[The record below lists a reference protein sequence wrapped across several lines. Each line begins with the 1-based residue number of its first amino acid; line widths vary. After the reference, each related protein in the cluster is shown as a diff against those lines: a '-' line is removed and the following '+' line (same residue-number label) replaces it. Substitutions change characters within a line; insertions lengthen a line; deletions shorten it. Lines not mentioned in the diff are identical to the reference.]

1 MVVFEPPEVGGF
13 LIFRLGL
20 STHMAPS
27 PAALGKTPG
36 RSSSSPV
43 EPSAAVMGT
52 YGRQNIVF
60 VRGEGCWLF
69 TESGER
75 YLDFGSG
82 VAVNALGH
90 AHPALVA
97 ALKAQAEKLWHTSN
111 LYRVEG
117 QETVAEKLTRLTFA
131 ERVFF
136 CNSGAEACEGAIKVA
151 RRYHYVS
158 GRPERQRIITFRGA
172 FHGRTLATL
181 AAAGNEKYLE
191 GFGPEAQGF
200 DHVDP
205 GDFEALEALIGPET
219 AAIML
224 EPIQGEGG
232 VRAFSPEDLRAIRD
246 LCDRH
251 GLLLVLDEVQTGVG
265 RTGKLFAHEWAGI
278 TPDVMAVAKG
288 LGGGFPVGAILAT
301 AEAAKGMTP
310 GTHGSTFG
318 GNPLAMAVASTV
330 LDIVAEPDFLESV
343 RAKALHLKQGLSG
356 LKDQHADIVEEVRGA
371 GLLTG
376 LKLRNHVSPQEVVK
390 AAVGE
395 KLLLV
400 GAGDNSV
407 RALPPLIASDKEI
420 AEAVQMLSRAL
431 SRVAREVR

>member
-13 LIFRLGL
+13 LIFRLRL
-20 STHMAPS
+20 STHMATS

-36 RSSSSPV
+36 RSPSSPGA
-43 EPSAAVMGT
+43 PSTAVMGT
-52 YGRQNIVF
+52 YGRQNVVF
-60 VRGEGCWLF
+60 VRGEGCWLVS
-69 TESGER
+69 ENGDR

-82 VAVNALGH
+82 VAVNSLGH

-97 ALKAQAEKLWHTSN
+97 ALKAQADKLWHTSN

-131 ERVFF
+131 DCVFF

-158 GRPERQRIITFRGA
+158 GHPERQRIITFRGA
-172 FHGRTLATL
+172 FHGRTLTAL
-181 AAAGNEKYLE
+181 SAAGNEKYLE

-200 DHVDP
+200 DHVEP
-205 GDFEALEALIGPET
+205 GDLAAIEAAISPET

-232 VRAFSPEDLRAIRD
+232 VRAFPPEVLRAIRD
-246 LCDRH
+246 LCDEN

-265 RTGKLFAHEWAGI
+265 RTGKLFAYEWAGI

-288 LGGGFPVGAILAT
+288 LGGGFPVGAVLST

-330 LDIVAEPDFLESV
+330 LDIVSEPEFLEDV
-343 RAKALHLKQGLSG
+343 RTKALHLKQGLSG
-356 LKDQHADIVEEVRGA
+356 LMDQHADVVEEVRGE
-371 GLLTG
+371 GLLMG
-376 LKLRNHVSPQEVVK
+376 LKLKEHVAPAEVVK
-390 AAVGE
+390 AAAND
-395 KLLLV
+395 KLLVV
-400 GAGDNSV
+400 GAGDNTI
-407 RALPPLIASDKEI
+407 RLLPPLIAYDKEI
-420 AEAVQMLSRAL
+420 AEAIQILSRAL